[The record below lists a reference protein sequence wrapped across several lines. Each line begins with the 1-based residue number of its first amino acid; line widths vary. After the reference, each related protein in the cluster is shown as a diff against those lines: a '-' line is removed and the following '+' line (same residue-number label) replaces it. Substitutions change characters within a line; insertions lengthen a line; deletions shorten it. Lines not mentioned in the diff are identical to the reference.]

1 MLKDF
6 LDINR
11 ANPWKIGNDT
21 IDASSMPLVMGIVN
35 TTPDS
40 FFDGGKH
47 NSPEAA
53 YDHSVML
60 LEQGATILDIGGES
74 SRPGSAP
81 VSVQE
86 ELDRVC
92 PVVEALAQMRS
103 ISDDLE
109 NPGSRK
115 FYISVDTVKA
125 KVAREC
131 MRLGAHII
139 NDISACSMDPDMLS
153 TVARTGASV
162 VLNHMRGTFGNMQ
175 NDFKPYANVVEEVK
189 SELFAQVDK
198 LLALGVEKSK
208 ICIDPGIGFGKT
220 VQDNIDL
227 MKAVDVFAQTGYPV
241 LIGTSRKSY
250 IGKMS
255 GLEKSDRLI
264 PTVTAGIVAAIGGA
278 SVIRVH
284 DVREAKESILY
295 LEALKSNGTV

>member
-6 LDINR
+6 LDKNH
-11 ANPWKIGNDT
+11 ANPWKIGDDV
-21 IDASSMPLVMGIVN
+21 IDCSSPLVMGIVN
-35 TTPDS
+35 VTPDS

-53 YDHSVML
+53 YEHATML
-60 LEQGATILDIGGES
+60 LQQGAIILDIGGES

-81 VSVQE
+81 VSEQE

-92 PVVEALAQMRS
+92 PVVEALAQMAN

-109 NPGSRK
+109 NPGNRK

-125 KVAREC
+125 KVAKES

-139 NDISACSMDPDMLS
+139 NDISACTMDPDMLS
-153 TVARTGASV
+153 TVASTGASV
-162 VLNHMRGTFGNMQ
+162 VLNHMRGSFGTMQ
-175 NDFKPYANVVEEVK
+175 QDFKPYVNVVEEVK

-227 MKAVDVFAQTGYPV
+227 MKATDVFAQTGYPV

-250 IGKMS
+250 IGKMP
-255 GLEKSDRLI
+255 GLERSDRLI
-264 PTVTAGIVAAIGGA
+264 PTVTAGVIAAIGGA

>member
-1 MLKDF
+1 
-6 LDINR
+6 
-11 ANPWKIGNDT
+11 
-21 IDASSMPLVMGIVN
+21 MGIVN
-35 TTPDS
+35 VTPDS

-47 NSPEAA
+47 NTPEAA
-53 YDHSVML
+53 YEHAISLV
-60 LEQGATILDIGGES
+60 EQGAVILDIGGES

-92 PVVEALAQMRS
+92 PVVEALAQMAN
-103 ISDDLE
+103 ISDDLD

-115 FYISVDTVKA
+115 FYISVDTVKS

-131 MRLGAHII
+131 MKLGAHII

-153 TVARTGASV
+153 TVAQTGASV
-162 VLNHMRGTFGNMQ
+162 VLNHMRGSFGNMQ

-189 SELFAQVDK
+189 SELLAQVDK
-198 LLALGVEKSK
+198 LLALGVEKAK

-227 MKAVDVFAQTGYPV
+227 MKATDVFAETGYPV

-250 IGKMS
+250 IGKMP

>member
-11 ANPWKIGNDT
+11 ANPWKIDNDT

-153 TVARTGASV
+153 AVAQTGASV
-162 VLNHMRGTFGNMQ
+162 VLNHMRGSFGNMQ

-198 LLALGVEKSK
+198 LLALGVEKAK

>member
-6 LDINR
+6 LDKNH
-11 ANPWKIGNDT
+11 ANPWKIGDDV
-21 IDASSMPLVMGIVN
+21 IDCSSPLVMGIVN
-35 TTPDS
+35 VTPDS

-53 YDHSVML
+53 YEHATML
-60 LEQGATILDIGGES
+60 LQQGAIILDIGGES

-81 VSVQE
+81 VSEQE

-92 PVVEALAQMRS
+92 PVVEALAQMS
-103 ISDDLE
+103 NISDDLE
-109 NPGSRK
+109 NPGNRK

-125 KVAREC
+125 KVAKES

-139 NDISACSMDPDMLS
+139 NDISACTMDPDMLS
-153 TVARTGASV
+153 TVASTSASV
-162 VLNHMRGTFGNMQ
+162 VLNHMRGSFGTMQ
-175 NDFKPYANVVEEVK
+175 QDFKPYVNVVEEVK

-227 MKAVDVFAQTGYPV
+227 MKATDVFAQTGYPV

-250 IGKMS
+250 IGKMP
-255 GLEKSDRLI
+255 GLERSDRLI
-264 PTVTAGIVAAIGGA
+264 PTVTAGVIAAIGGA

>member
-6 LDINR
+6 LDKNR
-11 ANPWKIGNDT
+11 ANPWKIGNEL
-21 IDASSMPLVMGIVN
+21 IDCTSPLVMGIVN
-35 TTPDS
+35 VTPDS

-47 NSPEAA
+47 NSPDAA
-53 YDHSVML
+53 YEHALML
-60 LEQGATILDIGGES
+60 LEQGAVILDIGGES

-81 VSVQE
+81 VSEQE

-92 PVVEALAQMRS
+92 PVVEALAQTAS

-125 KVAREC
+125 KVAKET

-139 NDISACSMDPDMLS
+139 NDISACTMDPDMLS
-153 TVARTGASV
+153 TVASTGASV
-162 VLNHMRGTFGNMQ
+162 VLNHMRGSFGTMQ
-175 NDFKPYANVVEEVK
+175 QDFKPYVNVVEEVK

-227 MKAVDVFAQTGYPV
+227 MKATDVFAETGSPV

-264 PTVTAGIVAAIGGA
+264 PTVTAGVIAAIGGA